1 MSHRQILEFSAQ
13 SDTGQ
18 VREHN
23 EDAIIV
29 CAEYG
34 CVVLADGMGGYNAG
48 EIASAMATQIVA
60 DYLCEKLDT
69 LWLRHVG
76 IRAKPLQRWMA
87 EAISEANRQILESS
101 LSNPECSGMGTTIV
115 ATCLFDHKIL
125 VAHVGDSRA
134 YVFRQGK
141 LVRLTHDHSVL
152 QDQIDAGYISEEQAR
167 FSAVKNLI
175 TRAVGTQPDLE
186 AELHLYPAD
195 ERDLFLIC
203 SDGLTDMLNHDE
215 IERII
220 ITNHDDLHLC
230 SAALIA
236 EANAAG
242 GADNISVVLFKAEP
256 LPESSWVRRFFK
268 R

>member
-13 SDTGQ
+13 SDTGR

-141 LVRLTHDHSVL
+141 LVRL
-152 QDQIDAGYISEEQAR
+152 A
-167 FSAVKNLI
+167 
-175 TRAVGTQPDLE
+175 
-186 AELHLYPAD
+186 
-195 ERDLFLIC
+195 
-203 SDGLTDMLNHDE
+203 
-215 IERII
+215 
-220 ITNHDDLHLC
+220 
-230 SAALIA
+230 
-236 EANAAG
+236 
-242 GADNISVVLFKAEP
+242 
-256 LPESSWVRRFFK
+256 
-268 R
+268 